1 MASSYNIAPGE
12 SSDAAAQRRRLAMA
26 LMMQGADTSPIQHW
40 TQGAA
45 RAAQSIIGGLELRRE
60 DQKEE
65 SEKTAGR
72 DLYSKIIPM
81 LTGGGQSAPAPAA
94 SPTAGSRAAVD
105 PATITS
111 PQSAPV
117 KDVYAE
123 NEQSP
128 LDPVPG
134 AITPDRAKLLAAIY
148 QGESGGRPN
157 VMYGGKTFDSYA
169 DHPRQPQ
176 PILGGPNAGKMSTAA
191 GAPQFLAS
199 TWDRAKGALN
209 LPDFSPGNQNA
220 GAAWLAGEDYQKR
233 AGGNLDLALSQAG
246 GDPSKLQGI
255 ARALAPTW
263 TSLPGGIE
271 ANSGG
276 AQFVQNMQSQSGVA
290 QPISEASAQSRV
302 APPAAQPGAINPEM
316 IKQLL
321 GNKYTAPMAQQI
333 IQQQL
338 QKKLT
343 PDDAA
348 PTVQRVKQPDG
359 SEVAVQWDKT
369 KKTWV
374 PLDAPAGGN
383 PVANPKLTEVQSKD
397 VGFYNRG
404 QKLIPRLEAQ
414 DKSLT
419 DAYSAA
425 GGQVPLV
432 GNYLKSDDYRKAE
445 NTGRELLAV
454 ILRKDTGAA
463 VTPQEFEMYG
473 SIYLPRPGDD
483 PATIQQ
489 KRAARATAMEGLRMG
504 LGTAEILF
512 KSREAMEGAKTPAPA
527 ASAGGAVEWERGPDG
542 KPRRKQ

>member
-1 MASSYNIAPGE
+1 
-12 SSDAAAQRRRLAMA
+12 MA
-26 LMMQGADTSPIQHW
+26 LMMQGADTSPVQHW

-45 RAAQSIIGGLELRRE
+45 RVAQSLIGGLELRRE

-65 SEKTAGR
+65 TEKTAGR
-72 DLYSKIIPM
+72 EMYSKIIPM
-81 LTGGGQSAPAPAA
+81 LTGGGQVAPAA
-94 SPTAGSRAAVD
+94 PAAAPTAGSRAAID
-105 PATITS
+105 PSMITS
-111 PQSAPV
+111 PQSAPR
-117 KDVYAE
+117 KDVYDSG
-123 NEQSP
+123 EQSP

-209 LPDFSPGNQNA
+209 LQDFSPGNQNA
-220 GAAWLAGEDYQKR
+220 GAAWLAGEDYKKR
-233 AGGNLDLALSQAG
+233 TGGDLDLALSQAG
-246 GDPSKLQGI
+246 GDPSKLQGV

-276 AQFVQNMQSQSGVA
+276 AQFVQNMQPQAGSA

-302 APPAAQPGAINPEM
+302 APQPQGAINPDLL
-316 IKQLL
+316 KQLL

-338 QKKLT
+338 QKRLA

-348 PTVQRVKQPDG
+348 PSVQRVKQPDG
-359 SEVAVQWDKT
+359 SEVAVQWDKA

-374 PLDAPAGGN
+374 PLDAPSGGN
-383 PVANPKLTEVQSKD
+383 PVANPKLTEAQSKD

-404 QKLIPRLEAQ
+404 QKLVPRLEEQ
-414 DKSLT
+414 DKALT
-419 DAYSAA
+419 DAYSSA

-489 KRAARATAMEGLRMG
+489 KRAARQTAMEGLRMG
-504 LGTAEILF
+504 LGTAEIIF
-512 KSREAMEGAKTPAPA
+512 KSREAVEGAKPAAPA
-527 ASAGGAVEWERGPDG
+527 TGAVEWERGPDG